1 MIQGIAIVGGNGSGK
16 TTLGKALA
24 DHLGWKA
31 MDVEDYYFKPSSIPY
46 ADSRTKEE
54 VTQLLLADIK
64 HHKRFVFSSVN
75 CDYGP
80 KINAFY
86 TCVIYLRVPRDVRL
100 ARIAQ
105 RAVDKFG
112 TRVLAGGD
120 MYEQEQEF
128 FQFAASRSME
138 KTDAWVSTL
147 HCPVIYADGTKPVSE
162 LVTQIRLQLQ
172 IHSLLP

>member
-64 HHKRFVFSSVN
+64 HHKRFVFSSVKTLAH
-75 CDYGP
+75 Y
-80 KINAFY
+80 INLY
-86 TCVIYLRVPRDVRL
+86 
-100 ARIAQ
+100 
-105 RAVDKFG
+105 
-112 TRVLAGGD
+112 
-120 MYEQEQEF
+120 
-128 FQFAASRSME
+128 
-138 KTDAWVSTL
+138 
-147 HCPVIYADGTKPVSE
+147 
-162 LVTQIRLQLQ
+162 
-172 IHSLLP
+172 